1 MCRINNL
8 FILSLMLGL
17 LSCAKTEGVG
27 GGGHVK
33 AKVLVKR
40 YNALGTLLSEYYAQ
54 NKRMYIIYG
63 DDDFKAY
70 DDRTF
75 TSYDGS
81 FEFMYLKKGYYTV
94 FTYSKCVTC
103 PSGQDSTVF
112 STFRINEKNEV
123 IELSDLIVRG

>member
-1 MCRINNL
+1 MSTIKNTVIIC
-8 FILSLMLGL
+8 L
-17 LSCAKTEGVG
+17 LAWVASCAKSEGVG

-33 AKVLVKR
+33 SKVLVKR
-40 YNALGTLLSEYYAQ
+40 YNTLGTLLSEYYAQ
-54 NKRMYIIYG
+54 NKRVYIIYG

-81 FEFMYLKKGYYTV
+81 FEFKYLKKGYYTI

-112 STFRINEKNEV
+112 STFRVNEKNEV
-123 IELSDLIVRG
+123 VELNEMIVRG